1 MFTLWLLGTALN
13 AQEIEMF
20 DTDGQNYKV
29 SAQEND
35 IKIEGMEGKVVFLE
49 FFGLNCPA
57 CKEATPHL
65 IALQEKYGDRVQVMA
80 IEVQK
85 NDVDPI
91 NAYKQAHGI
100 NYTTFS
106 NFDVGYMTRYIADK
120 SGWGGAI
127 PFTIII
133 DSKGKVQQ
141 TQTGP
146 ISESELEEYIKK
158 YSK

>member
-91 NAYKQAHGI
+91 NAYKKANGI

-106 NFDVGYMTRYIADK
+106 NFDVGYMTRYVADK

-127 PFTIII
+127 PYTVII
-133 DSKGKVQQ
+133 DSKGTVQFTHSGVIKQ
-141 TQTGP
+141 
-146 ISESELEEYIKK
+146 SKLAEYVEA